1 MVADKII
8 VSHEAPD
15 GFKLI
20 SLTDYEKFQSWEKQ
34 QLRIQTWNLSQFA
47 RYKFGTKNTSRASN
61 YLYEHA
67 DDLAITNGGFIDYEA
82 THNGW
87 RIPVGPMMDYL
98 EEHKEG

>member
-8 VSHEAPD
+8 VSYEAPE

-20 SLTDYEKFQSWEKQ
+20 SLTDYEKFQNWEKQ
-34 QLRIQTWNLSQFA
+34 QLRIQNWNLSQFA
-47 RYKFGTKNTSRASN
+47 RYKFDTKNTSRASN

-67 DDLAITNGGFIDYEA
+67 GDLSIKNGGFIDYNT